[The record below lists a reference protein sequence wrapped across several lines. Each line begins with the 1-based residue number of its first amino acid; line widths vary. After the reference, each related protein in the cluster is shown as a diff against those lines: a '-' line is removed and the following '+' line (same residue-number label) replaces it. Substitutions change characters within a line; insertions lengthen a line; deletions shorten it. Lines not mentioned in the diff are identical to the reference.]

1 MEKVLPDLTDNVI
14 AKDPLSVCG
23 LACLD
28 HSDMIANPFHFLALF
43 LDQLPLVYVDNVQF
57 SLFKFDIS
65 FLLLSA
71 SYLLGQLELFVF
83 VVDRAEVVG
92 ALIDV
97 LAHEAKLGATHEFL
111 VMEHLLKLLQ
121 WFHLLSSYTLICF
134 TRTLR

>member
-1 MEKVLPDLTDNVI
+1 
-14 AKDPLSVCG
+14 
-23 LACLD
+23 
-28 HSDMIANPFHFLALF
+28 MIAYPFHFLALF